1 MGGAVKKVVKVAK
14 KVAPYVAAAAAI
26 YYGGPYLASMG
37 APAATIGE
45 TAFWQGANTAFGGLG
60 TFGSALSSGLSF
72 SNVASAGSLLMQA
85 GSLSAQTAGNIQSQ
99 KYASQQTDFQR
110 KAVAEEN
117 KSDEARNRYNQLQQK
132 KSRLLAI
139 RQGRIQQGRI
149 AGSMGGVL
157 GAGGTSGL
165 IGSVGAV
172 GSQTSANIGNIN
184 VAEGYGNAISQ
195 FNRNAAGFKSDAN
208 TAGSKGSAWE
218 DVAALGGN
226 IFKNSDKIGNFA
238 GNAIDF
244 TSSLFT

>member
-1 MGGAVKKVVKVAK
+1 MSKVVKVVK
-14 KVAPYVAAAAAI
+14 KVAPYVAAAAAV
-26 YYGGPYLASMG
+26 YYGGPMIASSLSTA
-37 APAATIGE
+37 APVGT

-110 KAVAEEN
+110 KAVAEQN
-117 KSDEARNRYNQLQQK
+117 KSDEARNRYNQLQYK
-132 KSRLLAI
+132 RNRINAI

-149 AGSMGGVL
+149 VGSMGSVL
-157 GAGGTSGL
+157 GSGGTSSL
-165 IGSVGAV
+165 IGSVGSI
-172 GSQTSANIGNIN
+172 GTQTAANVGNIN

-195 FNRNAAGFKSDAN
+195 FNRNASDFTSQAN
-208 TAGSKGSAWE
+208 TAGSKGSAWD
-218 DVAALGGN
+218 DVAVLGGN